1 MGIKEWWH
9 EITHENEPKT
19 ANDAF
24 RITKFGKKVTDETM
38 FRTILADINRLI
50 ANKMENKAYSLVY
63 DLDEDFPAVSEKL
76 LTYFTERQYTTFI
89 LDSTLHP
96 GFVGECLFISWKQET
111 GK

>member
-24 RITKFGKKVTDETM
+24 RITKFGKKVTDETL
-38 FRTILADINRLI
+38 FKVVLDDIHNLMHSKMQNRS
-50 ANKMENKAYSLVY
+50 YSLVY
-63 DLDEDFPAVSEKL
+63 DLDEDFPTVGEGL
-76 LTYFTERQYTTFI
+76 VTYFKERHYNAII
-89 LDSTLHP
+89 LNADLLP
-96 GFVGECLFISWKQET
+96 GFIGACLFISWKQET